1 MTWTNSMNTFYERI
15 NDGELFV
22 YNEESKKFYLQE
34 MKKFK
39 DKGHLISEYTEETL
53 DKLVRAGSFK
63 KHIKNPVVIAQHDV
77 ITDLILEN
85 KKLKAEIA
93 QLKKDRMNVFYE
105 RINDGELFVYDEESK
120 KFYLQE
126 MKEFKDRGH
135 LISEYT
141 EETLDKLVRAGSF
154 KKHES

>member
-1 MTWTNSMNTFYERI
+1 MWHCLVFYFVPILYGVAEMTWTNNMNTFYERI

-63 KHIKNPVVIAQHDV
+63 KH
-77 ITDLILEN
+77 
-85 KKLKAEIA
+85 
-93 QLKKDRMNVFYE
+93 
-105 RINDGELFVYDEESK
+105 ES
-120 KFYLQE
+120 
-126 MKEFKDRGH
+126 
-135 LISEYT
+135 
-141 EETLDKLVRAGSF
+141 
-154 KKHES
+154 

>member
-1 MTWTNSMNTFYERI
+1 MKLSHLWDCLGFCFLHFVCGIVEMTWMN
-15 NDGELFV
+15 
-22 YNEESKKFYLQE
+22 
-34 MKKFK
+34 
-39 DKGHLISEYTEETL
+39 
-53 DKLVRAGSFK
+53 
-63 KHIKNPVVIAQHDV
+63 
-77 ITDLILEN
+77 
-85 KKLKAEIA
+85 
-93 QLKKDRMNVFYE
+93 RMNVFYE
-105 RINDGELFVYDEESK
+105 RINDGELFVYNEESK